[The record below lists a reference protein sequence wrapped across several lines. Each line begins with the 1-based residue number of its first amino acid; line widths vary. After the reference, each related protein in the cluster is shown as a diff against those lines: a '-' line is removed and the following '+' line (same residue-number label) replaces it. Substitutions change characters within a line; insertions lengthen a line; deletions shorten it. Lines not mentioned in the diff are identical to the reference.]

1 MLKSLSSFFSIFLA
15 LTFLCACSE
24 DFYPT
29 NIEESF
35 EFYPVKMSTD
45 DMSEFFSD
53 IKNYASTIEEGLTL
67 GTVQLFLDQN
77 FDYKVKC
84 EFSKFESYKSV
95 FINLIYN
102 PQNEGIEYTQY
113 LTGPTKVYS
122 PFVEDFD
129 YSHWKMNFDEA
140 LQELKEEMKIKGIQT
155 FDKII
160 CNCYAKTW
168 TFRIYPL
175 QKSTD
180 SDIILIT
187 IYP

>member
-67 GTVQLFLDQN
+67 GTVQLF
-77 FDYKVKC
+77 FG
-84 EFSKFESYKSV
+84 SKF
-95 FINLIYN
+95 
-102 PQNEGIEYTQY
+102 
-113 LTGPTKVYS
+113 
-122 PFVEDFD
+122 
-129 YSHWKMNFDEA
+129 
-140 LQELKEEMKIKGIQT
+140 
-155 FDKII
+155 
-160 CNCYAKTW
+160 
-168 TFRIYPL
+168 
-175 QKSTD
+175 
-180 SDIILIT
+180 
-187 IYP
+187 